1 MNHWTYRRIKECS
14 FVCLFFVCFLFVFC
28 LFFVC
33 FCLFLFVFVCFC
45 LFFVCFCLFCL
56 CFVLFIC
63 LFVCFRTLVKGR
75 GKYLCRER
83 SKRKHLLLCIPY
95 VHCRGRHGA
104 FPHEK
109 NFGNLKPP
117 LKGNSGKLSVIF
129 LHVEFLPH
137 KTLKE
142 TLIKYHLV
150 IKVVDPLFLS
160 PGGIQSGKYASMATA
175 LGPSTV
181 QVPGAPVPAG
191 DGSSE

>member
-1 MNHWTYRRIKECS
+1 M
-14 FVCLFFVCFLFVFC
+14 FVFC

-33 FCLFLFVFVCFC
+33 FMFVFVCFVCFLFVFVCFV
-45 LFFVCFCLFCL
+45 FALFCS
-56 CFVLFIC
+56 FVC
-63 LFVCFRTLVKGR
+63 LFVCFKTLVKGR

-129 LHVEFLPH
+129 LHVH
-137 KTLKE
+137 
-142 TLIKYHLV
+142 
-150 IKVVDPLFLS
+150 VDEIS
-160 PGGIQSGKYASMATA
+160 P
-175 LGPSTV
+175 P
-181 QVPGAPVPAG
+181 
-191 DGSSE
+191 